1 MQVSSYAR
9 DILDTDYKTS
19 ISILLVM
26 NGLGVP
32 GRLLLNII
40 ADRYLGSINIM
51 ALSSFN
57 GAIIVFSWAA
67 VRSLRGLWIFA
78 AFFGFFSAGVQSLF
92 PASCATLT
100 PDPQKRGTR
109 MGIGFA
115 VAGFACLTG
124 TPLGGALVHANDGR
138 YLYVQIWTGL
148 SMLTGT
154 LFLALSKTAAD
165 KVMSKAAEA
174 EKGNG
179 Q

>member
-1 MQVSSYAR
+1 
-9 DILDTDYKTS
+9 
-19 ISILLVM
+19 M

-32 GRLLLNII
+32 GRLLPNIL
-40 ADRYLGSINIM
+40 ADQYLGPISIM

-67 VRSLRGLWIFA
+67 VRSMTGLWVFA
-78 AFFGFFSAGVQSLF
+78 AFFGLFSAGVQSLF

-109 MGIGFA
+109 MGTGFA

-124 TPLGGALVHANDGR
+124 TPLGGSLVHANDGR

-154 LFLALSKTAAD
+154 VFLALSKLAAD
-165 KVMSKAAEA
+165 KGIPKAEDT
-174 EKGNG
+174 ERSEN
-179 Q
+179 

>member
-32 GRLLLNII
+32 GRLLPNII

-92 PASCATLT
+92 LAS
-100 PDPQKRGTR
+100 
-109 MGIGFA
+109 
-115 VAGFACLTG
+115 CLTG
-124 TPLGGALVHANDGR
+124 TPLGGALVHANDGC